1 MARGVTSLA
10 TIASIAPFVGLFG
23 TVLGIVNSFPGF
35 GTEKFTAMAI
45 TIGRL
50 AESLVPTELGLLV
63 ALLAFCFYKYLLAR
77 LDDFDVEMENV
88 SLQLRNELA
97 IHLRRP

>member
-1 MARGVTSLA
+1 M
-10 TIASIAPFVGLFG
+10 FG
-23 TVLGIVNSFPGF
+23 TVLGIANSFLGF
-35 GTEKFTAMAI
+35 GTDKFTALGMVSE
-45 TIGRL
+45 RL
-50 AESLVPTELGLLV
+50 SESLVPTELGLLV
-63 ALLAFCFYKYLLAR
+63 AVMAFCFYKYLLAK